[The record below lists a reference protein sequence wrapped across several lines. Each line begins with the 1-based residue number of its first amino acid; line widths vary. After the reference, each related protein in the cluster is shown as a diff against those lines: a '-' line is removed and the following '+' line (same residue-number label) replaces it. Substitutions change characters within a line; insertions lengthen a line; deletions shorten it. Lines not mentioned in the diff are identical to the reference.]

1 MPNVIKRLRA
11 NARAILCIKVLVITI
26 ACSMGQPGSA
36 QVSGR
41 FLGTV
46 TAESGAT
53 LPNATVTLRNS
64 NTGSVRRTKTNE
76 LGAFEILAVSAAERD
91 GFRSIKDDTDHGR
104 NFVRITSRIFNLF
117 NHGQFLNPMGN
128 FIASNFGQVTAA
140 RDPRFGQLSAKFVF

>member
-76 LGAFEILAVSAAERD
+76 LGAFEIL
-91 GFRSIKDDTDHGR
+91 
-104 NFVRITSRIFNLF
+104 
-117 NHGQFLNPMGN
+117 
-128 FIASNFGQVTAA
+128 
-140 RDPRFGQLSAKFVF
+140 